1 MAADVVPAL
10 SEAITTT
17 FQTKMAS
24 DRAVARV
31 SNRIRD
37 GTATLVDGH
46 LYAEHAGKAL
56 SAALKQHLRPENLP
70 DGKLYYN
77 IGSRTILPALKNNHK
92 LVNKTAADIQKVV
105 DKDIG
110 INIAAVESTFPE
122 ERAIGLV
129 DKAVEADPSNML
141 IWLAEPI
148 INITEAFFDD
158 YVRENAQT
166 REYMG
171 LQTTITRIVAAGC
184 CEWCSNMG
192 GSWKYGTEPKN
203 IYRRHEYCR
212 CTVTY
217 ESDRT
222 RQNVWSKRQWEA
234 TPEEILERRTSGRPA
249 GMTMQERINVVDQIE
264 RDQVVRW
271 YMNATGASRDL
282 ALRKTQGRSL
292 KEIRSMITTALR
304 R

>member
-1 MAADVVPAL
+1 MPGFAAETLNKSAYSSTAL
-10 SEAITTT
+10 IIAHKKIRNCS
-17 FQTKMAS
+17 FS
-24 DRAVARV
+24 
-31 SNRIRD
+31 SN
-37 GTATLVDGH
+37 TV
-46 LYAEHAGKAL
+46 
-56 SAALKQHLRPENLP
+56 
-70 DGKLYYN
+70 
-77 IGSRTILPALKNNHK
+77 NN
-92 LVNKTAADIQKVV
+92 A
-105 DKDIG
+105 
-110 INIAAVESTFPE
+110 
-122 ERAIGLV
+122 
-129 DKAVEADPSNML
+129 NMYG
-141 IWLAEPI
+141 WDS
-148 INITEAFFDD
+148 DD
-158 YVRENAQT
+158 YVRDNAQV
-166 REYMG
+166 RERIG

-184 CEWCSNMG
+184 CEWCSGMG
-192 GSWKYGTEPKN
+192 GSWIYGTEPAN

-234 TPEEILERRTSGRPA
+234 TPEEIVERRASGRPA